1 MDRYPRYV
9 MEKHLGDRPPTPIH
23 QREVRYI
30 LKASRKKTEH
40 ASIKK
45 NMSAIPDEGK
55 PDVKHR

>member
-45 NMSAIPDEGK
+45 ICPQYLMKVS
-55 PDVKHR
+55 RM